1 MLVPFPAPRIEHL
14 AAPIIASLIIALVV
28 TIPVLH
34 HTLTLSL
41 QHYNTPNRIT
51 IPVATALYCYSLDL
65 DLFCQ
70 LPGNTC
76 RPHRSSNKLRS
87 IQLLLNSPATRQP
100 TGYILVNITGGC
112 TAYTTHSM
120 ITEEQTTKVNPVF
133 QFL

>member
-1 MLVPFPAPRIEHL
+1 MLL
-14 AAPIIASLIIALVV
+14 
-28 TIPVLH
+28 T
-34 HTLTLSL
+34 TLLYQL
-41 QHYNTPNRIT
+41 QQHYI
-51 IPVATALYCYSLDL
+51 YCYSLDL

-120 ITEEQTTKVNPVF
+120 ITEEQTTKVNPVSLVTAAVQRVHPTCCDRHTVRIHDTRINVLCIQESEF
-133 QFL
+133 TRV